1 MMADDSV
8 VRVLYGKNKN
18 EVLEALSNWVEQTT
32 KQNTKQTQTIATWW
46 KELKTVLANAS
57 KEEVEMKGR
66 MIMTRLVDIVQGSL
80 LIADFLSDHD
90 EDARLVMDSWFLE
103 KNVKLTADPT
113 WKEQAS
119 SDMRIVFGRTDLGR
133 DRARL

>member
-8 VRVLYGKNKN
+8 VRVLYGKNKD
-18 EVLEALSNWVEQTT
+18 EVLEALSSWVEQTT
-32 KQNTKQTQTIATWW
+32 KLNLDQAQTVATWW
-46 KELKTVLANAS
+46 RELKEALSNAS

-80 LIADFLSDHD
+80 LIADFVSDHD
-90 EDARLVMDSWFLE
+90 EVARLVMNSWFAE
-103 KNVKLTADPT
+103 KNVKLAADSM
-113 WKEQAS
+113 WKDQAN
-119 SDMRIVFGRTDLGR
+119 SDMRIVFGHSDPGR